1 MNWLQIRLFG
11 PYFSSFSTNSY
22 GYYSQTSQNLDS
34 NSRIFA
40 SARIVRQAARRM
52 DFQIPDKLYFKIG
65 EVAKFT
71 GLKTHVLRYWETE
84 FSAIKPNKSRSN
96 QRLYRRRDVDTIL
109 YLKDLLYNQGFT
121 IAGARKKLRE
131 KPAKIAVVAV
141 EESPSKKTKTVKA
154 SDQLTLPLS
163 GSYNPELLK
172 EIRQDILHLKKSLEA
187 KPRRLSDN
195 E

>member
-1 MNWLQIRLFG
+1 
-11 PYFSSFSTNSY
+11 
-22 GYYSQTSQNLDS
+22 
-34 NSRIFA
+34 
-40 SARIVRQAARRM
+40 M
-52 DFQIPDKLYFKIG
+52 DFQIPDKLYYKIG

-84 FSAIKPNKSRSN
+84 FSAIRPNKSRSN
-96 QRLYRRRDVDTIL
+96 QRLYRRQDIDLIL
-109 YLKDLLYNQGFT
+109 RLKDLLYNQGFT

-141 EESPSKKTKTVKA
+141 EVSPLKKTAKA
-154 SDQLTLPLS
+154 TDQLTLPLS

-187 KPRRLSDN
+187 KP
-195 E
+195 